1 MGGGHSTQ
9 LSGNQSSQ
17 TNVGRATDSCSALI
31 GANQCGILMDVLG
44 CLATYVIFVWDD
56 WGGEGCF
63 PAQ

>member
-1 MGGGHSTQ
+1 M
-9 LSGNQSSQ
+9 QSSQ
-17 TNVGRATDSCSALI
+17 TNVGRAMDSCSALI

-44 CLATYVIFVWDD
+44 CLAAYVTFVWDD